1 MSLDVNR
8 LALVR
13 GSNHPGKGFSAME
26 AVAFAAGEAWSER
39 PRCASPAITEWMIA
53 WNDGL
58 DDVSRQSLRRYIWR
72 LVGSRG
78 TRADERMRQWMAAD
92 WLVRWY
98 APGWLAAAGLRGHAT
113 RLTRLSP
120 VRCEADVV
128 KAWPVVRAAS
138 RAARA
143 ERDMAWRSAAA
154 VVAAHDWGTAG
165 AVWAAIAD
173 ATWGA
178 AGSAARAV
186 VWSSADPSAP
196 GRIAVPMWDAACDAA
211 ADAAGAL
218 AWVAVRDAARREA
231 AAGML
236 DSSMGPVQAAAA
248 MIEEATPLALR
259 REAPAG
265 ADRTRPTVD
274 PLTAEWR
281 NLSAPGAPVMP
292 AAGLVGALRSSPAS
306 GSPASGPSD
315 APGVDVAFGPGAPG
329 SGSGSPPLAF
339 GPGLAGVF
347 AVPAAAAVFTPPP
360 SRRPPV
366 APVAGGSPPD
376 GAASGAASGN
386 GHHAHHPYHS
396 HHEGGTRPARACREC
411 TTAAASRLPRD
422 PACTGERLAES
433 SAAGELAPVPPVG
446 GERGAPG
453 LVAEAEPDVAK
464 PAAEEMEEPHDLAE
478 ADDPGA
484 ADDMW
489 QLAWETACEV
499 LAPTSAAL
507 QAAAHDLVDGM
518 LAVTE

>member
-39 PRCASPAITEWMIA
+39 PRCASPAISEWMVA

-120 VRCEADVV
+120 VRCEADVI

-186 VWSSADPSAP
+186 VWSSADPTAP
-196 GRIAVPMWDAACDAA
+196 GRVEVPMWDAACDAA

-218 AWVAVRDAARREA
+218 AWIAVRDAARREA
-231 AAGML
+231 AAGMP
-236 DSSMGPVQAAAA
+236 DSSMGPVHAAAA

-265 ADRTRPTVD
+265 SDLVVGAGADRTRPSVD

-281 NLSAPGAPVMP
+281 NLGAPGAPVVP
-292 AAGLVGALRSSPAS
+292 AAVAPLPGLVRAS
-306 GSPASGPSD
+306 APSAVSAAGSD
-315 APGVDVAFGPGAPG
+315 PG
-329 SGSGSPPLAF
+329 SAPLAF

-347 AVPAAAAVFTPPP
+347 AVPAAAAVFTPPA

-366 APVAGGSPPD
+366 
-376 GAASGAASGN
+376 GAAPHDGTASVPGHP
-386 GHHAHHPYHS
+386 HHAHH
-396 HHEGGTRPARACREC
+396 EGGARPARACREC
-411 TTAAASRLPRD
+411 TNAAVTRLPRD
-422 PACTGERLAES
+422 PACTGERLAEL
-433 SAAGELAPVPPVG
+433 SADGEPAPVTPIGAAWSDTTPAVEAGSEVPLSVPVAD
-446 GERGAPG
+446 ER
-453 LVAEAEPDVAK
+453 EDV
-464 PAAEEMEEPHDLAE
+464 HGVVE
-478 ADDPGA
+478 ADDPSD

-507 QAAAHDLVDGM
+507 QAAAHGLVDRM

>member
-39 PRCASPAITEWMIA
+39 PRCASPAISEWMVA

-58 DDVSRQSLRRYIWR
+58 DDISRQSLRRYIWR

-92 WLVRWY
+92 WLLRWY
-98 APGWLAAAGLRGHAT
+98 APGWLTAAGLRGHAT

-120 VRCEADVV
+120 VRCEADVI

-186 VWSSADPSAP
+186 VWSSADPTAP
-196 GRIAVPMWDAACDAA
+196 GRVEVPMWDAACDAA

-236 DSSMGPVQAAAA
+236 DSSMGPVHAAAA

-265 ADRTRPTVD
+265 AVAGAGRTRPPVD

-281 NLSAPGAPVMP
+281 NLSAPGAPVVP
-292 AAGLVGALRSSPAS
+292 AAGLVRASTSSPS
-306 GSPASGPSD
+306 GSSGPGS
-315 APGVDVAFGPGAPG
+315 GPGADVAIEAGAPAADAG
-329 SGSGSPPLAF
+329 PAPLAF

-360 SRRPPV
+360 SRRPPI
-366 APVAGGSPPD
+366 APVAGGSSHD
-376 GAASGAASGN
+376 GSGTGSGN
-386 GHHAHHPYHS
+386 GHHAHHSHHS
-396 HHEGGTRPARACREC
+396 HHEGGARPARACREC
-411 TTAAASRLPRD
+411 STAPVTRLPRD

-433 SAAGELAPVPPVG
+433 AAAAGAPAPVSPIG
-446 GERGAPG
+446 SERGASGP
-453 LVAEAEPDVAK
+453 VAEAEPDVAA
-464 PAAEEMEEPHDLAE
+464 PVAEGAGEPHAPAP
-478 ADDPGA
+478 ADDPGE

-489 QLAWETACEV
+489 QLAWDTACEV

-507 QAAAHDLVDGM
+507 QAAAHDLVDRM